1 MAPRKTTPAAKRG
14 KAKMATLKRAKPVAK
29 EGGTGEPKA
38 LTPKQQRFVHEYL
51 IDTNATQAAI
61 RTGYSEK
68 TSYSIGHELLSKPE
82 IQAAIQLAMD
92 ERAKRTQIDA
102 DFVLQGITTAIRRCE
117 QIEPVLDRKGEQV
130 FVETP
135 QGAMAAAFTFDAK
148 NVLRGYEL
156 LGKHLKLFTDKVE
169 LTGKNGGPLET
180 RSAEMTPEQRR
191 DEIKRLLAEN
201 PALIQHINP

>member
-1 MAPRKTTPAAKRG
+1 MATRKTPAAKRG
-14 KAKMATLKRAKPVAK
+14 KTKMPPPERPKATAK
-29 EGGTGEPKA
+29 EAGTSDKRPK
-38 LTPKQQRFVHEYL
+38 LTPRQQQFVDEYL
-51 IDTNATQAAI
+51 IDGNGTQAAI
-61 RTGYSEK
+61 RAGYSEK
-68 TSYSIGHELLSKPE
+68 TAYSIANENLNKPE
-82 IQAAIQLAMD
+82 IAAAIQLAMD
-92 ERAKRTQIDA
+92 QRAERTQIDA

-117 QIEPVLDRKGEQV
+117 QIEPVLDRKGDQV

-135 QGAMAAAFTFDAK
+135 QGQMAAAFTYDAK

-180 RSAEMTPEQRR
+180 RSNEMTPEQRR

-201 PALIQHINP
+201 PGLIQHVNP

>member
-1 MAPRKTTPAAKRG
+1 MAPRKTPAAKRG
-14 KAKMATLKRAKPVAK
+14 KAKTAPPKRAKPAAK
-29 EGGTGEPKA
+29 EAGTGEPKA
-38 LTPKQQRFVHEYL
+38 LTPKQQRFVDEYL
-51 IDTNATQAAI
+51 IDGNGTQAAI
-61 RTGYSEK
+61 RAGYSEK
-68 TSYSIGHELLSKPE
+68 TAYSIANENLSKPE
-82 IQAAIQLAMD
+82 IAAAIQSAMD

-135 QGAMAAAFTFDAK
+135 QGQMAAAFTYDAK

-180 RSAEMTPEQRR
+180 RGAEMTPEQRR
-191 DEIKRLLAEN
+191 EEIKRLLAEN
-201 PALIQHINP
+201 PALIQHVNP

>member
-1 MAPRKTTPAAKRG
+1 MATRKTPAAKRG
-14 KAKMATLKRAKPVAK
+14 KTKTAPPKRAKPAAK
-29 EGGTGEPKA
+29 EAGTGEPKA
-38 LTPKQQRFVHEYL
+38 LTPKQQRFVDEYL

-82 IQAAIQLAMD
+82 IQAAIQVAMD
-92 ERAKRTQIDA
+92 QRAKRTQIDA
-102 DFVLQGITTAIRRCE
+102 DFVLSGIAKNIRRCE
-117 QIEPVLDRKGEQV
+117 QGEPVLDKGGKPV
-130 FVETP
+130 MVETP
-135 QGAMAAAFTFDAK
+135 NGTLAAAFRYDAT
-148 NVLRGYEL
+148 NTLRGYEL

-180 RSAEMTPEQRR
+180 RSNEMTPEQRR

-201 PALIQHINP
+201 PALIQHVNP

>member
-1 MAPRKTTPAAKRG
+1 MATRKTPAAKRG
-14 KAKMATLKRAKPVAK
+14 KAKTAPPKKRAKPAAK
-29 EGGTGEPKA
+29 AVGTGTHKA
-38 LTPKQQRFVHEYL
+38 LTPKQQRFVDEYL

-82 IQAAIQLAMD
+82 IQAAIQSAMD

-102 DFVLQGITTAIRRCE
+102 DFVLQGIAQNIRRCE
-117 QIEPVLDRKGEQV
+117 QAEPVLDRKGEQV
-130 FVETP
+130 FTETP
-135 QGAMAAAFTFDAK
+135 SGALAAAFRYDAT
-148 NVLRGYEL
+148 NTLRGYEL

-180 RSAEMTPEQRR
+180 RSNEMTPEQRR

-201 PALIQHINP
+201 PALIQHVNP

>member
-1 MAPRKTTPAAKRG
+1 MATRKTPAAKRG
-14 KAKMATLKRAKPVAK
+14 KAKTAPPKRAKPAAK
-29 EGGTGEPKA
+29 EAAVEPKT
-38 LTPKQQRFVHEYL
+38 LTPKQHRFVDEYL

-92 ERAKRTQIDA
+92 ERSKRTQIDA
-102 DFVLQGITTAIRRCE
+102 DFVLQGIAQNIRRCE
-117 QIEPVLDRKGEQV
+117 QAEPVLDRKGEQV
-130 FVETP
+130 FTETP
-135 QGAMAAAFTFDAK
+135 NGVMAAAFRYDAT
-148 NVLRGYEL
+148 NTLRGYEL

-180 RSAEMTPEQRR
+180 RSNEMTPEQRR

-201 PALIQHINP
+201 PALIQHVNP